1 MSARPASSDDER
13 APSGRSVA
21 EWTTLGISLAILTLL
36 FATIGWLWV
45 RDAGAP
51 ASLQV
56 TPVTEAIR
64 HEGDVWYL
72 PVEVENSGDAT
83 AADVVIEAALDTGQ
97 GEPETAQI
105 TFTFL
110 SSGETARGTVMFTS
124 DPAAGSLTIRPVS
137 FRHP

>member
-1 MSARPASSDDER
+1 MSENPASGRDER
-13 APSGRSVA
+13 ATSGRSAA
-21 EWTTLGISLAILTLL
+21 EWTTLGISLAILAVL

-45 RDAGAP
+45 RDAGMP
-51 ASLQV
+51 ASIEV

-64 HEGDVWYL
+64 QEGGVWYL
-72 PVEVENSGDAT
+72 PLEVVNSGDAT
-83 AADVVIEAALDTGQ
+83 AEDVIVEAALDTGQ

-105 TFTFL
+105 TITFL
-110 SSGETARGTVMFTS
+110 SSGETARGTAAFTS